1 MASVNEAP
9 PPKELTPA
17 QVHALFDILTHHE
30 TYAEIEGFKSADAV
44 EKYGYP
50 FSSVTRTPSMAASK
64 GTTDDDLKRP
74 SESPILQTLLTRIV
88 LSLPGV
94 NNLPRHFW
102 SVQVQGILSRLGDAD
117 LSESYDKGALGLRKT
132 LASGAGS
139 IIEMLGRGALG
150 GVPKMEGAVERATDQ
165 KASYDLTKAE
175 DLERAWEEMVQGW
188 VYGDLVDRCCTFA
201 SKSAELESFSP
212 AAKAAVEYA
221 IIHLAT
227 FAHHVFIM
235 SPEGQ
240 YLLKLMENV
249 HNLIPYK
256 MVKQTLRVGNA
267 ATMIS
272 GMMRL
277 LLAKLSVTSIT
288 NWVGLTNNA
297 DDGMNLL
304 QRIISLTLSWDS
316 AEFKKSAERI
326 AKERQGDEALAAI
339 REFVSETKG
348 VHGGVRDMS
357 IAEKRSIVTAI
368 LMAKGNSDALNLSDE
383 DHASYLEYYSAL
395 LSVHDREAITTALCR
410 QPPDLF
416 TQMVR
421 DVIAAYDPIIRDV
434 HAKVDLR
441 EHLEGGQGF
450 IDDFIKASKPKK
462 DGTPASVADYVELL
476 MRNRALMYR
485 WINALG
491 GSCPGVWEQ
500 CREWGI
506 ATFAKFRQGEGDG
519 GLEGRLKKL
528 FSQLPSEKQAG
539 VVKALDE
546 HAAYLQRLKD
556 LSKKRLQNIINETTS
571 KSSTEPSA
579 GPGMYLSRWQDILD
593 TTPITPAQPT
603 GPLRCGK
610 EVKHTMTMGK
620 SGVADAA
627 AAGREQRKKLEEEA
641 PKRPDVSLVIR
652 ELGDPFKEVLKEVG
666 GPR

>member
-1 MASVNEAP
+1 
-9 PPKELTPA
+9 
-17 QVHALFDILTHHE
+17 
-30 TYAEIEGFKSADAV
+30 
-44 EKYGYP
+44 
-50 FSSVTRTPSMAASK
+50 
-64 GTTDDDLKRP
+64 
-74 SESPILQTLLTRIV
+74 
-88 LSLPGV
+88 
-94 NNLPRHFW
+94 
-102 SVQVQGILSRLGDAD
+102 
-117 LSESYDKGALGLRKT
+117 
-132 LASGAGS
+132 
-139 IIEMLGRGALG
+139 
-150 GVPKMEGAVERATDQ
+150 
-165 KASYDLTKAE
+165 
-175 DLERAWEEMVQGW
+175 
-188 VYGDLVDRCCTFA
+188 
-201 SKSAELESFSP
+201 
-212 AAKAAVEYA
+212 
-221 IIHLAT
+221 
-227 FAHHVFIM
+227 M

-277 LLAKLSVTSIT
+277 LLAKLSVASIT

-326 AKERQGDEALAAI
+326 EKERQGEEALVAI
-339 REFVSETKG
+339 KEFVAETKG
-348 VHGGVRDMS
+348 VHGGVRDVS

-368 LMAKGNSDALNLSDE
+368 LIAKGNSDALTLSDD
-383 DHASYLEYYSAL
+383 DHADYLEYYSAL

-441 EHLEGGQGF
+441 EHLEAGQGF

-476 MRNRALMYR
+476 MRNRGLMYR

-506 ATFAKFRQGEGDG
+506 KTFAKFRQEEGEQ
-519 GLEGRLKKL
+519 GLEGRMKKL
-528 FSQLPSEKQAG
+528 FAELPKEKQDE

-546 HAAYLQRLKD
+546 HATYLQRLKD
-556 LSKKRLQNIINETTS
+556 LSRKRLQNIIDETTS
-571 KSSTEPSA
+571 KPSADASA
-579 GPGMYLSRWQDILD
+579 GPGMYLARWQDILD

-603 GPLRCGK
+603 GPLRSGK

-627 AAGREQRKKLEEEA
+627 AAGKEVRKKVEDEA
-641 PKRPDVSLVIR
+641 PKRPDVAVVV
-652 ELGDPFKEVLKEVG
+652 EALGDGFKGVLKAVG